1 MKEYKGFLVDDDLNF
16 YNKRTG
22 NKVTPYKGADG
33 YMQVGW
39 NDENHKMHRDRV
51 HVILAHCFI
60 PNPNNYK
67 YVNHI
72 DSNKLN
78 NSLENL
84 EWCTNSYNVKHGWDS
99 GNRTHHNNTAIKVE
113 TLNNEEIG
121 KYNSIRECS
130 RELHLD
136 RHKIARILKGE
147 LRKDYLGYLFSYI

>member
-1 MKEYKGFLVDDDLNF
+1 MTEYKGFLVAEDFNI
-16 YNKRTG
+16 YNVKTM
-22 NKVTPYKGADG
+22 KKLTPYIGSDG
-33 YMQVGW
+33 YLQVVRR
-39 NDENHKMHRDRV
+39 DENKHPYHIRV
-51 HVILAHCFI
+51 HVLFAHLFI

-99 GNRTHHNNTAIKVE
+99 GNRTHKNKTHIAVYKDDI
-113 TLNNEEIG
+113 LIG
-121 KYNSIRECS
+121 TYSSIRECGK
-130 RELHLD
+130 ELHLD

-147 LRKDYLGYLFSYI
+147 LPENYWEYRFSYN